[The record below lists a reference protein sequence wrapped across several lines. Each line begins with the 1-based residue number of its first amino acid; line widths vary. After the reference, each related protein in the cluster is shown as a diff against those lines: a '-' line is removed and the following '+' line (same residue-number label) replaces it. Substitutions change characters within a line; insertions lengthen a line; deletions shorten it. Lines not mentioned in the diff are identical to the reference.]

1 MRLFFALLPGPDLAR
16 EIADWRERSISAD
29 GRPVPLANLHITL
42 AFLGEL
48 SHHRLDPLCQAADE
62 LLTAPGLHLQ
72 TLRLNATGYWPRP
85 GILWLGP
92 SRWEGALANLAGQLQ
107 SRGAL
112 AGGKGKRGAYRP
124 HLTLFRGCDQPPPAP
139 LSAPDFSFDCSNIS
153 LLQSSNGRQG
163 VHYSDVANWRLSP

>member
-72 TLRLNATGYWPRP
+72 TLRLNETGYWPRP

-92 SRWEGALANLAGQLQ
+92 SHWEGALANLAGQLQ

-112 AGGKGKRGAYRP
+112 AGGKVKRGAYRP
-124 HLTLFRGCDQPPPAP
+124 HLTLFRGCDQPPPP
-139 LSAPDFSFDCSNIS
+139 RFQPRTSALTAATSPCCS
-153 LLQSSNGRQG
+153 QAMAVKACTTRMWQTG
-163 VHYSDVANWRLSP
+163 D